1 MRNVTFWFFAS
12 FLFFFGCQYSKH
24 EGYSI
29 TKSGLHYRLN
39 YIGDGD
45 RNPEIGDYL
54 HYNLVLS
61 TIEDSIIYTNTNS
74 ASGGVK
80 LIKFNNSTKGAIQEA
95 LSMMHQ
101 GDSVSLYIETEN
113 LFLEPFS
120 FVKYIPKDLETIK
133 AELRLTKLYSPKE
146 LEDLEKKIAWKQ
158 DDEMN
163 EQIQLKQFLEEH
175 EIGEEYFIDGIY
187 IIPHKEGKEERPTS
201 GNSVLIHY
209 KAGFLDGTH
218 LDDTYFLNKPLEV
231 RLGDPDQLLPGF
243 NIGVRQMKLG
253 GHATFIIPSLYAFGE
268 KGSTNGTVK
277 PFQTLIYEVELVAIF

>member
-80 LIKFNNSTKGAIQEA
+80 LIKFNNSTKGSIQEA

-146 LEDLEKKIAWKQ
+146 LEDLEKKNKRRK
-158 DDEMN
+158 DKN
-163 EQIQLKQFLEEH
+163 ETYLYGIS
-175 EIGEEYFIDGIY
+175 GYFI
-187 IIPHKEGKEERPTS
+187 E
-201 GNSVLIHY
+201 
-209 KAGFLDGTH
+209 F
-218 LDDTYFLNKPLEV
+218 
-231 RLGDPDQLLPGF
+231 
-243 NIGVRQMKLG
+243 
-253 GHATFIIPSLYAFGE
+253 
-268 KGSTNGTVK
+268 
-277 PFQTLIYEVELVAIF
+277 